1 MTNEW
6 NERIEEFQPMAMRSD
21 TYMPI
26 FPLGVVLLPHM
37 PMPLHIFEERYK
49 LMITECLD
57 QRQDFGLIYVKESN
71 IQRIG
76 CSARIT
82 DVLKRYK
89 DGRMDILTVGG
100 NRFLITSIDESR
112 PFLQGSVLYFD
123 DEIEK
128 PAQDLLRK
136 SIRALELLEKLN
148 RLAGTDADDAP
159 PAGADLSLL
168 SFFIASH
175 EGFTFDERQE
185 LLEMTSPA
193 ARIEREVELLVK
205 KIDVL
210 HAREE
215 IRKITGGNGKM
226 RKV

>member
-1 MTNEW
+1 
-6 NERIEEFQPMAMRSD
+6 MAMRSD

-57 QRQDFGLIYVKESN
+57 QRQDFGLIYVRGSKME
-71 IQRIG
+71 RIG
-76 CSARIT
+76 CCARIT
-82 DVLKRYK
+82 DVLKRYE

-100 NRFLITSIDESR
+100 KRFLITSIDESR
-112 PFLQGSVLYFD
+112 PFLQGAVLYFD

-128 PAQDLLRK
+128 PEQGLLRQ
-136 SIRALELLEKLN
+136 SIRALELLKKLN
-148 RLAGTDADDAP
+148 RLAGMDADDAP

-185 LLEMTSPA
+185 LLEMSSPA
-193 ARIEREVELLVK
+193 ARIEREVTLLDK
-205 KIDVL
+205 KIDML